1 MGETMSAKPL
11 VRPMSRTKWFLRQPR
26 YLRYM
31 AREVSCVFIG
41 AWSFVAL
48 MALKRLSEGPAAYEA
63 FLQALAHP
71 LSVVFQLVT
80 LVFALYHTTSWFN
93 VTPKAMPVQ
102 RGEAFLPGGVIVG
115 AHYGTWIV
123 LSIVVLLLAG
133 VF

>member
-1 MGETMSAKPL
+1 MSAGPL
-11 VRPMSRTKWFLRQPR
+11 IRPMSRTGWFLRQPR

-48 MALKRLSEGPAAYEA
+48 MGLKRLSEGPAAYQA
-63 FLQALAHP
+63 FLQALSHP
-71 LSVVFQLVT
+71 LSVALQLVT
-80 LVFALYHTTSWFN
+80 LAFALYHSTSWFN

-102 RGEAFLPGGVIVG
+102 RGERFLPGGVIVG
-115 AHYGTWIV
+115 AHYAAWIA